1 MHYYYDETKAI
12 DQWLL
17 SGECQVNFPLGNQQ
31 NWEKTK
37 FHLEAAAMA
46 RNEVAARNSLGENEF
61 DQFSNYDQA
70 FKHLIIAALLGSIM
84 PCITCYLVWEKVW
97 SGYG

>member
-1 MHYYYDETKAI
+1 
-12 DQWLL
+12 
-17 SGECQVNFPLGNQQ
+17 VNFHLGNQH

-46 RNEVAARNSLGENEF
+46 RNEVARNSLGEIEF

-70 FKHLIIAALLGSIM
+70 IKIGLLLHLLGSIM

-97 SGYG
+97 LAEMLLTQL